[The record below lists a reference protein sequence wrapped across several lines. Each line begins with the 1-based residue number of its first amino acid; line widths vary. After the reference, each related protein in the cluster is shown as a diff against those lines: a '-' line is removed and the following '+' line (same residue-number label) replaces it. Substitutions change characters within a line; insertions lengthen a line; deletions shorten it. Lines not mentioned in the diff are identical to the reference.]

1 MRPAPTPLPPATLAL
16 ALDPTTEAGPWL
28 QAHPDLLLSLG
39 RQLRVAGYQLD
50 PARLAAE
57 LLTRGQAGA
66 TDACGQRVAV
76 RMRLALQFDVRQA
89 A

>member
-1 MRPAPTPLPPATLAL
+1 MLPATTLAL
-16 ALDPTTEAGPWL
+16 ALDPATEAHQWL
-28 QAHPDLLLSLG
+28 HEHPDLLLSLS

-57 LLTRGQAGA
+57 LLARGQAGA